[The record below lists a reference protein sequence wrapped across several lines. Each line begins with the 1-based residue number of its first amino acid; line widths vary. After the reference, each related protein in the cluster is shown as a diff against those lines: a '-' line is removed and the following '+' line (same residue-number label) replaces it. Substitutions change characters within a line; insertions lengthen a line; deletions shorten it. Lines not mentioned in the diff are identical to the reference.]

1 MGCQSRSFS
10 VERRTWGRLEV
21 IERPAA
27 LRAQIFQSS
36 RSMGGRRM
44 GEKGTVFVHLTVYLS
59 VFVVCVH
66 LCLFVNVSVYV
77 YVCLCVYMCI
87 CMSVCIKC
95 CPQHITLDHQ
105 AGSL

>member
-27 LRAQIFQSS
+27 LGAQIFQSS
-36 RSMGGRRM
+36 RSMDGRRM
-44 GEKGTVFVHLTVYLS
+44 GEKGAVFVHLTVYLS

-77 YVCLCVYMCI
+77 YVCVCVCVYVYLHE
-87 CMSVCIKC
+87 CM
-95 CPQHITLDHQ
+95 Q
-105 AGSL
+105 